1 MGDTAQSSRVGSRFG
16 RYHLRRLIGR
26 GGMGEVYEAEDTVKE
41 RLVALKLL
49 SPALSQD
56 PIFRERLHREARTAG
71 RLQDP
76 HVVPVHDY
84 GEIEGQ
90 LYLDMRLIEGADLST
105 LLKKSGALTPPRA
118 VAIVRQAASA
128 LDAAH
133 AAGVIHRDI
142 KPENILITRDDFAY
156 LVDFGIARAA
166 TDERLTQIGSAV
178 GTWKYSAPERFTT
191 AEVTPSVDIYSLA
204 CVLHE
209 CLTGAPP
216 YRVDSAGMLITAHLM
231 EPVPQP
237 SQSRPGIPRSF
248 DAVIARG
255 MAKDPADRYASA
267 GDLALAANDA
277 LSARDQ
283 DRAGDIVE
291 RSQKAALPTTDAEP
305 LSIHIEPDVEPP
317 SNTEPW
323 DLIDDDHIRLPTV
336 DVEPPSIH
344 IAPSAP
350 PPPMSYPAASLPY
363 PDRTSG
369 SEPVPDQVPA
379 PAGATWG
386 SVDDI
391 NHSPAD
397 EPRPP
402 PSSVLGTAW
411 PGQFGAP
418 PALRSRQTSQPK
430 LLAGAIALAA
440 VVAVGLAIWLL
451 QPSHPLAGAPHA
463 TGTTSAKATAS
474 ATSTAPVPTPPPA
487 ETQARLF
494 SLLPAGY
501 PPDTCKPIAPPQ
513 GALAKVSCGQNSDA
527 DGPPSATYT
536 LFPDSAALRAAF
548 NRFVH
553 NSTVVECPG
562 RIQSPGLWH
571 RNATPEETSGTLMCG
586 TGQGYPIVGWT
597 TDAELLIG
605 VVRAEVPGSTLDQLY
620 RWWTSH
626 S

>member
-84 GEIEGQ
+84 GEIDGQ
-90 LYLDMRLIEGADLST
+90 LYLDMRLIDGADLST
-105 LLKKSGALTPPRA
+105 LLKKSGALTPPRT

-191 AEVTPSVDIYSLA
+191 TEVTPSVDVYSLA

-237 SQSRPGIPRSF
+237 SQSRPGIPRAF

-255 MAKDPADRYASA
+255 MAKDPEDRYASA

-277 LSARDQ
+277 LSAQDQ

-291 RSQKAALPTTDAEP
+291 RSEKAALPAT
-305 LSIHIEPDVEPP
+305 
-317 SNTEPW
+317 
-323 DLIDDDHIRLPTV
+323 

-344 IAPSAP
+344 IAPWSP
-350 PPPMSYPAASLPY
+350 PPPMAYPATSPPY
-363 PDRTSG
+363 FDHTSG
-369 SEPVPDQVPA
+369 SERVRSHTPA
-379 PAGATWG
+379 PAGAAWN
-386 SVDDI
+386 SADSI

-402 PSSVLGTAW
+402 PSSIPGIGW

-418 PALRSRQTSQPK
+418 LALRRRRASQPR
-430 LLAGAIALAA
+430 LLAWAVALAA
-440 VVAVGLAIWLL
+440 VVVVGVASWLL
-451 QPSHPLAGAPHA
+451 QPSHRTAGAPGV
-463 TGTTSAKATAS
+463 TGTTSAKATATTPVS
-474 ATSTAPVPTPPPA
+474 APPAA

-513 GALAKVSCGQNSDA
+513 GALAQVSCGQNSDP

-548 NRFVH
+548 NGFIH

-586 TGQGYPIVGWT
+586 TEQGSPIVGWT

-605 VVRAEVPGSTLDQLY
+605 IVRAELPGSTLDQLY

>member
-41 RLVALKLL
+41 RLIALKLL

-84 GEIEGQ
+84 GEIDGQ

-105 LLKKSGALTPPRA
+105 LLKKSGALTPPRT

-142 KPENILITRDDFAY
+142 KPENILITPDDFAY

-191 AEVTPSVDIYSLA
+191 AEVTHSVDVYSLA

-209 CLTGAPP
+209 CLTGSPP

-231 EPVPQP
+231 EAIPQP
-237 SQSRPGIPRSF
+237 SQLHPGIPRAF

-255 MAKDPADRYASA
+255 MAKDPKDRYTSA
-267 GDLALAANDA
+267 GELALAANDA
-277 LSARDQ
+277 LSAKDQ

-291 RSQKAALPTTDAEP
+291 RSQKAALPTM
-305 LSIHIEPDVEPP
+305 
-317 SNTEPW
+317 
-323 DLIDDDHIRLPTV
+323 

-344 IAPSAP
+344 IAPSTT
-350 PPPMSYPAASLPY
+350 PPPMSYPSANPPY
-363 PDRTSG
+363 GDRTSG
-369 SEPVPDQVPA
+369 SGPMLNQIPT
-379 PAGATWG
+379 PAGVAWG
-386 SVDDI
+386 AADGI

-397 EPRPP
+397 ELR
-402 PSSVLGTAW
+402 PSSSSTPNTPW

-418 PALRSRQTSQPK
+418 PAFRRRPASQSK

-440 VVAVGLAIWLL
+440 VVLFGLTIWLL
-451 QPSHPLAGAPHA
+451 QPSHPTAGAPHA
-463 TGTTSAKATAS
+463 TGTTSAKATS
-474 ATSTAPVPTPPPA
+474 ATPGPTPPA
-487 ETQARLF
+487 SETQARLF

-501 PPDTCKPIAPPQ
+501 PPDTCKPITPPQ
-513 GALAKVSCGQNSDA
+513 GALAKISCGQNSDP

-536 LFPDSAALRAAF
+536 LFPDSAALRDAF
-548 NRFVH
+548 SRIVH
-553 NSTVVECPG
+553 NSAVVECPG
-562 RIQSPGLWH
+562 RIQSPGQWH
-571 RNATPEETSGTLMCG
+571 RNATPQEASGTLICG
-586 TGQGYPIVGWT
+586 TEQGYPTVGWT

-605 VVRAEVPGSTLDQLY
+605 VVQAEQPGSTLEQLY